1 MAAFGGQGGAKSI
14 PEEDIHRELTNQ
26 ERSDSPTS
34 QLTLRSEKSIPQP
47 INFSNEAQTTVE
59 RNIQE
64 RKRSDSPTPSH
75 ESLTSDKSIP
85 QPINFSSEAQRTI
98 KRTKQKRS
106 DSPTPSHESLKSAKS
121 IPQPNNLSSEGQTSL
136 ESELSERITWKQ
148 AESRPTPG
156 VCQQHHRTLEVF
168 CRTDKIDICSICAG
182 QEHHGH
188 SKLYSAVSYVS
199 DSQYLLHRVLGNMQT
214 QDFKTF
220 KRDLS
225 EQYPGCLGSHPEE
238 LNASGVAEKIVESF
252 GGEGAWRITFH
263 FLENA
268 NPLQKITEANKVNLK
283 HKCQQINEGNSS
295 HAKQSLLN
303 EIYTDLYITE
313 GRSGEINTEHEVIRN
328 EVISQSRTTPETP
341 QACNDIF
348 KTLPGQR
355 KQVRTVLMMGIVG
368 IGKNV
373 TVKKFMLDWADG
385 KANQD
390 IEIVIHLPFQ
400 DLNRRKGNCSL
411 QQLIHQYAPELKEA
425 NLFKLKV
432 LFILDGL
439 DVCQY
444 PLDFHNN
451 DHCSDI
457 NEQTSVDVLL
467 TNLIRGNLLPS
478 ALLWIT
484 TRPSSANR
492 IPPECVHRVTEI
504 RGFNDHQKEE
514 YFRKKIKDQ
523 KQASE
528 IITHIKSCRS
538 LYIMCHMPIFCWIS
552 ATVLENMLSN
562 GNSDKKPKTL
572 TEMFTHFLLI
582 QISLKHKKFNGTN
595 TENPKKLS
603 ESDTT
608 LILKLG
614 ELAFQ
619 QLQKESSTFIE
630 DDLKNCGI
638 DVSKVSQYS
647 MCTEIFREELGLYRE
662 KIYSFVH
669 LILQEYLA
677 ALYAHF
683 ACVNDGKNILV
694 QNRPKSSLSAVHQ
707 SAVNTALKRENGHLD
722 LFLRFFMGLSVEPN
736 HTLLQAFRKGG
747 LSESCANKNMI
758 DYLQEK
764 IKQEAAP
771 ERIINIFHCLN
782 ELNDNSL
789 VKTVQSAMKSGTL
802 LGSELDSE
810 QWSALAYVLLTSG
823 EELEEFDMKKFHTS
837 TANQLRLLPV
847 LKICKIARLD
857 CCNLSFESCKRV
869 ALAFQIENS
878 HLRELILTNNKL
890 NKSGVNFI
898 ISGLCSPHCRLQK
911 LSLAGCSFPS
921 ESCKNLAT
929 VLISTNS
936 SLRELNLSYNRI
948 SDDGVNDLCTGLM
961 SPNCRLKI
969 LKLKCCDLTES
980 CCEKLASVLTLSH
993 LIDLQLKCNDLQ
1005 DSGVEKL
1012 SVGLAAPQCKIE
1024 RLGLSGCMIT
1034 EKGCSSLALALNSN
1048 PDHLR
1053 DLDLSYNHP
1062 GDSEIKLC
1070 TAKQHDPD
1078 FELDLRNGGECR
1090 MKPGLKK
1097 YACQFT
1103 VDPRLIHRR
1112 LLLSEDNL
1120 SVSESRTEQ
1129 PYPDNPN
1136 RYRLYPQALCKE
1148 PIRERCYFE
1157 LECKG
1162 GVAMGVAYK
1171 SPDRTQTIMGVNNK
1185 FPSLHCLNDKLT
1197 LWQNNESTCE
1207 FPVSARSTR
1216 IAVYVDWAAGSLTYY
1231 SIHNDTL
1238 IHLHT
1243 HHTTFTDELYAGFFL
1258 MPDSSVTLWK
1268 GPLSE

>member
-1 MAAFGGQGGAKSI
+1 MSSSEESYGSKSS
-14 PEEDIHRELTNQ
+14 PAEGIHFKLSKQKRPDP
-26 ERSDSPTS
+26 STS
-34 QLTLRSEKSIPQP
+34 SHLSLKSSKSIPQP
-47 INFSNEAQTTVE
+47 LNFSNEATT
-59 RNIQE
+59 
-64 RKRSDSPTPSH
+64 
-75 ESLTSDKSIP
+75 ES
-85 QPINFSSEAQRTI
+85 SS
-98 KRTKQKRS
+98 
-106 DSPTPSHESLKSAKS
+106 SA
-121 IPQPNNLSSEGQTSL
+121 
-136 ESELSERITWKQ
+136 
-148 AESRPTPG
+148 
-156 VCQQHHRTLEVF
+156 V
-168 CRTDKIDICSICAG
+168 
-182 QEHHGH
+182 QEHGDH
-188 SKLYSAVSYVS
+188 SKCYSLLSNVP
-199 DSQYLLHRVLGNMQT
+199 DSQSQLLHIVANMRT
-214 QDFKTF
+214 EDFKTF
-220 KRDLS
+220 KTDLS
-225 EQYPGCLGSHPEE
+225 EHYPKCLGSHPEE
-238 LNASGVAEKIVESF
+238 LTVTGVAEKLVESF
-252 GGEGAWRITFH
+252 GGEGAWRITFY
-263 FLENA
+263 FLQNV
-268 NPLQKITEANKVNLK
+268 NPLQKITEANKANLK

-303 EIYTDLYITE
+303 EIYTDLYITK
-313 GRSGEINTEHEVIRN
+313 GASGQINTEHEVLRN
-328 EVISQSRTTPETP
+328 EVISQRRTTPETP

-348 KTLPGQR
+348 KTLPGQKR
-355 KQVRTVLMMGIVG
+355 TVRTVLTMGIVG

-373 TVKKFMLDWADG
+373 SVRKFMLDWADG
-385 KANQD
+385 RANKD
-390 IEIVIHLPFQ
+390 IKVIIHLPFR
-400 DLNRRKGNCSL
+400 DLKQKKGNCSL

-444 PLDFHNN
+444 PLDFYNN

-457 NEQTSVDVLL
+457 NEETSVDVLL
-467 TNLIRGNLLPS
+467 TNLIKGNLLPS

-492 IPPECVHRVTEI
+492 IPPECIHRVTEI

-523 KQASE
+523 KQANE

-562 GNSDKKPKTL
+562 GNSDEKPKTL

-619 QLQKESSTFIE
+619 QLQKESSTFTE

-782 ELNDNSL
+782 ELNDSSL
-789 VKTVQSAMKSGTL
+789 VRSVQSAMKSGTL

-847 LKICKIARLD
+847 LKICTIARLD
-857 CCNLSFESCKRV
+857 CCNLSYESCERV
-869 ALAFQIENS
+869 ASSLQIVNS
-878 HLRELILTNNKL
+878 TLRELILNNNKL
-890 NKSGVNFI
+890 NKSGVNLLL
-898 ISGLCSPHCRLQK
+898 SGLINPHCQLQK
-911 LSLAGCSFPS
+911 LGACSGYHCS
-921 ESCKNLAT
+921 G
-929 VLISTNS
+929 
-936 SLRELNLSYNRI
+936 
-948 SDDGVNDLCTGLM
+948 SDGIGGRLC
-961 SPNCRLKI
+961 
-969 LKLKCCDLTES
+969 
-980 CCEKLASVLTLSH
+980 
-993 LIDLQLKCNDLQ
+993 
-1005 DSGVEKL
+1005 
-1012 SVGLAAPQCKIE
+1012 
-1024 RLGLSGCMIT
+1024 LGG
-1034 EKGCSSLALALNSN
+1034 
-1048 PDHLR
+1048 H
-1053 DLDLSYNHP
+1053 HP
-1062 GDSEIKLC
+1062 L
-1070 TAKQHDPD
+1070 
-1078 FELDLRNGGECR
+1078 L
-1090 MKPGLKK
+1090 
-1097 YACQFT
+1097 
-1103 VDPRLIHRR
+1103 PRG
-1112 LLLSEDNL
+1112 LLLRIPTHL
-1120 SVSESRTEQ
+1120 
-1129 PYPDNPN
+1129 
-1136 RYRLYPQALCKE
+1136 
-1148 PIRERCYFE
+1148 
-1157 LECKG
+1157 
-1162 GVAMGVAYK
+1162 
-1171 SPDRTQTIMGVNNK
+1171 
-1185 FPSLHCLNDKLT
+1185 PS
-1197 LWQNNESTCE
+1197 
-1207 FPVSARSTR
+1207 F
-1216 IAVYVDWAAGSLTYY
+1216 
-1231 SIHNDTL
+1231 
-1238 IHLHT
+1238 
-1243 HHTTFTDELYAGFFL
+1243 
-1258 MPDSSVTLWK
+1258 SSV
-1268 GPLSE
+1268 